1 VELLVVMGIIGLLIA
16 SLLPTVRYGYRN
28 RAVSEASRQ
37 LNSFIGAAQS
47 RAQQTGRP
55 IGIALERSI
64 EQSLFD
70 YDINEPL
77 PPAVNYSVKI
87 FEVEVPPLYS
97 GDIVDSEA
105 WVEGTRIHFDET
117 SALNNPRNPLIRPGD
132 FFKIQFDNRG
142 PFLDAYRPP
151 DFSYTSVSYFLN
163 YDPLKLGA
171 NIPTIARDPSRCSY
185 KIQRKPVRSPKPPLE
200 LPRGAVIDL
209 SVSGYE
215 RSGIQFNPYLY
226 RDNFGNENPMLR
238 NAVAHHP
245 VNILFDSDGSILNVY
260 FNNSMFEPTGM
271 VHLLVGSLDQVWPDN
286 LFLDE
291 DTETANVM
299 DLANKLVSINHL
311 NGKVTTS
318 PLDGNSKKDES
329 ELELLRRKLDRDEI
343 TQEEYDRRRREIRIK
358 ASRRLVVKGANLE
371 AN

>member
-1 VELLVVMGIIGLLIA
+1 MNSKKCRNRRAITLVELLVVMGIIGLLIA
-16 SLLPTVRYGYRN
+16 SLLPAVRYGYRN

-64 EQSLFD
+64 EQSL
-70 YDINEPL
+70 YDFPIDKPL
-77 PPAVNYSVKI
+77 PTAVNYSVKI

-97 GDIVDSEA
+97 GDIVDSLA
-105 WVEGTRIHFDET
+105 WVDARKITFDEASSLT
-117 SALNNPRNPLIRPGD
+117 LPRNTLIRPGD
-132 FFKIQFDNRG
+132 FFKIQFDKRG
-142 PFLDAYRPP
+142 PFFDAFRQP
-151 DFSYTSVSYFLN
+151 DFSYSSANYFLMH
-163 YDPLKLGA
+163 DPRKLGA
-171 NIPTIARDPSRCSY
+171 DIPSIARSSDGCSY
-185 KIQRKPVRSPKPPLE
+185 RIQRQPVRSPKPPLE

-209 SVSGYE
+209 SVSGYN
-215 RSGIQFNPYLY
+215 RSGIQFNPN
-226 RDNFGNENPMLR
+226 DFKDIFNKPNPGIR
-238 NAVAHHP
+238 NTVAHYP
-245 VNILFDSDGSILNVY
+245 VNILFDSDGSILNIY
-260 FNNSMFEPTGM
+260 FNNSMHEPTGM

-299 DLANKLVSINHL
+299 DLANKWVSINHL

-318 PLDGNSKKDES
+318 PLDQARNPSA
-329 ELELLRRKLDRDEI
+329 
-343 TQEEYDRRRREIRIK
+343 TPQQRIE
-358 ASRRLVVKGANLE
+358 ASRNLVVTGANLE